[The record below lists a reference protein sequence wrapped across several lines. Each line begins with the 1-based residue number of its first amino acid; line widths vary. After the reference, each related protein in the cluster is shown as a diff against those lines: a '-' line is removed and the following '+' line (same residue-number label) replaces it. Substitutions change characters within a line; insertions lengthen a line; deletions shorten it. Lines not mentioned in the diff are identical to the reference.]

1 MVFPRTESTYG
12 CSDRGGP
19 ERPRSRCD
27 GIALMVVMVVFIVL
41 YMMVYHLSFYTVME
55 EKIAHVRHGDI
66 QGQDA
71 LYSVA
76 QLVMAQLTEDIV
88 QDYSGGAEDPAA
100 AAPGRRAPGRRQNLP
115 TPPPPALPRPRLQVQ
130 CLPPERVPRK
140 L

>member
-1 MVFPRTESTYG
+1 
-12 CSDRGGP
+12 
-19 ERPRSRCD
+19 
-27 GIALMVVMVVFIVL
+27 MVVMVVFIVL

-100 AAPGRRAPGRRQNLP
+100 SAPDAGAGAGGAARGGGRRA
-115 TPPPPALPRPRLQVQ
+115 
-130 CLPPERVPRK
+130 
-140 L
+140 

>member
-1 MVFPRTESTYG
+1 MVG
-12 CSDRGGP
+12 
-19 ERPRSRCD
+19 
-27 GIALMVVMVVFIVL
+27 MVVFIVL

-100 AAPGRRAPGRRQNLP
+100 SAPAARARRKSPRAKRLWVAASTTRLCGTSSAIAARTSSRRRRLAGGSE
-115 TPPPPALPRPRLQVQ
+115 TRPCCTRSS
-130 CLPPERVPRK
+130 
-140 L
+140 

>member
-76 QLVMAQLTEDIV
+76 QLVMAQLTEEIV

-100 AAPGRRAPGRRQNLP
+100 SGPDAGAGAGG
-115 TPPPPALPRPRLQVQ
+115 ASD
-130 CLPPERVPRK
+130 
-140 L
+140 